1 MLKENNII
9 VHVCTKEEWQKAEVL
24 NEFRV
29 GSLDSEGFI
38 HCSELDTILR
48 VANSNWRGRKDLI
61 ILFIDSAKVI
71 SLIKYEP
78 DSESGILYPH
88 VYGPINLDAV
98 VKIKEFLPK
107 EDGSFDSPSIVEK

>member
-9 VHVCTKEEWQKAEVL
+9 VHVCTKAEWQKAKAL

-29 GSLDSEGFI
+29 ESLDSEGFI
-38 HCSELDTILR
+38 HCSGLDTILR

-71 SLIKYEP
+71 SPIKYEP

-88 VYGPINLDAV
+88 VYGPINLDAIIQV
-98 VKIKEFLPK
+98 KEFKPK
-107 EDGSFDSPSIVEK
+107 EDGTFDEISYSK